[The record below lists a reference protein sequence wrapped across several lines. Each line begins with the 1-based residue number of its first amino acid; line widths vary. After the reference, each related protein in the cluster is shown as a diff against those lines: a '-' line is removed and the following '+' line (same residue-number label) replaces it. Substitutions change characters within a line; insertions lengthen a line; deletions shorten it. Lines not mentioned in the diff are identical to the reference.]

1 MSDEQQNSHGKKEI
15 GNVPYSPAKQLI
27 ETDDDDVGG
36 ADDDD
41 DDDDD
46 RL

>member
-1 MSDEQQNSHGKKEI
+1 MY
-15 GNVPYSPAKQLI
+15 PYSPAKQLI

-41 DDDDD
+41 DDD